1 MKLFRLVV
9 LLWLSLSVPT
19 AALASVVSAEHCQ
32 RGKPAAGASAHAQ
45 HAMHAGM
52 SMQGEHAQ
60 HMAHAGQQA
69 KVDNSHCSCGCN
81 CSNSHCATS
90 CTGLMAVGGFRDSLS
105 VSRDHRL
112 ITSGSPHPIAALHLD
127 LLRPPSLI

>member
-1 MKLFRLVV
+1 MQLLHLMLV
-9 LLWLSLSVPT
+9 LWLSLSVPT

-32 RGKPAAGASAHAQ
+32 HGKPTIASVHTQ
-45 HAMHAGM
+45 HAMHADM
-52 SMQGEHAQ
+52 PMHGEHAQ

-69 KVDNSHCSCGCN
+69 KVDKSHCSCGCN

-90 CTGLMAVGGFRDSLS
+90 CTGLMAVGGFRDSLG
-105 VSRDHRL
+105 VSRDLRL
-112 ITSGSPHPIAALHLD
+112 IISGPTHPIAARHLD